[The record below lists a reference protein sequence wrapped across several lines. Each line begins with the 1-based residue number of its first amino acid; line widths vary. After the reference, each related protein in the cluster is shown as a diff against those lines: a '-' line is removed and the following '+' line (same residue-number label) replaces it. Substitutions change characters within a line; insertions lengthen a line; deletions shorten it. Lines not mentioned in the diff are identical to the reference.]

1 MRNYNPINY
10 DEYTFDEVVIEHFLD
25 RHHIET
31 FDEFAYN
38 LRMMSIACD
47 LILKEDAK
55 HHDLDAVAIRN
66 LTNLKPLLEA
76 CSNMMLECDDYLDP
90 RESL

>member
-1 MRNYNPINY
+1 MFN
-10 DEYTFDEVVIEHFLD
+10 
-25 RHHIET
+25 ET

-47 LILKEDAK
+47 LILKEDSEK

-66 LTNLKPLLEA
+66 LQNLKPLLET
-76 CSNMMLECDDYLDP
+76 CSNMMYECGDYNDP
-90 RESL
+90 RERA